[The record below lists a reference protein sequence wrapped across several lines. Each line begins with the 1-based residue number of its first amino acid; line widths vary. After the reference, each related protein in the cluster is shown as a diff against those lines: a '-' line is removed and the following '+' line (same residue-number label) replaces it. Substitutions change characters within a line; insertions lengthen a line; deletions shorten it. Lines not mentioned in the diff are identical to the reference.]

1 MILKSWSGM
10 RKYLEQDM
18 LADSLKGRVRYNCTT
33 YKGMDDCKIFEIFID
48 GECVK
53 QFSHETLNSYFLCNK
68 LSVKGE
74 HQSPMVAKDYWEGYW
89 ETQEQIPVENCTE
102 YNDWTFCDAL
112 ADYREQPIDKSLTS
126 SDAIVRMF
134 AILDRRVGK
143 RTLEKLPPIDQIQPV
158 WLQSFH
164 RLRLEAEGMISNQI

>member
-1 MILKSWSGM
+1 
-10 RKYLEQDM
+10 
-18 LADSLKGRVRYNCTT
+18 
-33 YKGMDDCKIFEIFID
+33 
-48 GECVK
+48 
-53 QFSHETLNSYFLCNK
+53 
-68 LSVKGE
+68 
-74 HQSPMVAKDYWEGYW
+74 MVAKDYWEGYW

-134 AILDRRVGK
+134 AIFDRRVGK